1 MNEKE
6 SEDGPFKDIATKEV
20 NSFAFWGSFCFFIK
34 LIKLQSHYV
43 PPIPTYNSY
52 NCLRRSTL
60 YISTLGIAIK
70 VYGIVP
76 STRANFVPQKLK
88 NISFSCP
95 AKSYLKLVKKKEI
108 ETSFDGSNK
117 SASSA
122 SAYCFTC
129 QLEASKRRFIDYCKT
144 DFKPQDQVTLFVTE
158 TRLRLFEAE
167 DDKSSNKRVVIVVDL
182 EQYFG
187 QKFALDEIRDEPFT
201 KEKVDQ
207 NTKLLDNELGN
218 QNSKMVC
225 TYSIEHLNMGTSKG
239 ERNYLLLDRDEQQYW
254 PK

>member
-1 MNEKE
+1 M
-6 SEDGPFKDIATKEV
+6 
-20 NSFAFWGSFCFFIK
+20 
-34 LIKLQSHYV
+34 
-43 PPIPTYNSY
+43 
-52 NCLRRSTL
+52 R
-60 YISTLGIAIK
+60 
-70 VYGIVP
+70 VYGALMWSLGKVLATPEVARVYI
-76 STRANFVPQKLK
+76 
-88 NISFSCP
+88 
-95 AKSYLKLVKKKEI
+95 
-108 ETSFDGSNK
+108 GSVWNEPLR
-117 SASSA
+117 
-122 SAYCFTC
+122 YDIN
-129 QLEASKRRFIDYCKT
+129 R
-144 DFKPQDQVTLFVTE
+144 
-158 TRLRLFEAE
+158 RLFEAE

-239 ERNYLLLDRDEQQYW
+239 ERNNLLLDRDDQQYW

>member
-1 MNEKE
+1 M
-6 SEDGPFKDIATKEV
+6 
-20 NSFAFWGSFCFFIK
+20 
-34 LIKLQSHYV
+34 
-43 PPIPTYNSY
+43 
-52 NCLRRSTL
+52 
-60 YISTLGIAIK
+60 
-70 VYGIVP
+70 
-76 STRANFVPQKLK
+76 
-88 NISFSCP
+88 
-95 AKSYLKLVKKKEI
+95 
-108 ETSFDGSNK
+108 
-117 SASSA
+117 
-122 SAYCFTC
+122 
-129 QLEASKRRFIDYCKT
+129 
-144 DFKPQDQVTLFVTE
+144 TLFVTE

-239 ERNYLLLDRDEQQYW
+239 ERNNLLLDRDDQQYW